1 MTSSLPSPAPD
12 AFICPLLKTG
22 RNGCSARFDHALY
35 QLELSHADGSLKKVD
50 LGFSGSRVLER
61 LLLAPGE
68 VVSREELMGYAWENR
83 VVGQG
88 SLSQQIYTLRQLL
101 YDGRN
106 QIIQTLPRRGYL
118 FNPQYLQYLQ
128 DDEPT
133 PLALVPPAPATEPA
147 VTTRPPVTERPAP
160 EPGPASHP
168 IPAIQ
173 SNRSRTGLWLTGIVL
188 VLLTGLGLLGMQL
201 ATLSQEPFF
210 THQRQVGGVE
220 VLYVEGSQR
229 LLDSLISETEAVVKK
244 LSTLVDKPTQL
255 IVNLSP
261 GFYEIHC
268 LRGEDANWLK
278 IHKDQIRSVTGEFLQ
293 GCLQ

>member
-1 MTSSLPSPAPD
+1 MTSSLPAPATD

-35 QLELSHADGSLKKVD
+35 QLELSHADGNQKKVD

-61 LLLAPGE
+61 LLHAPGE
-68 VVSREELMGYAWENR
+68 VVSREELMSYAWENR

-118 FNPQYLQYLQ
+118 FNPQYLHAAVLPPPAHLPS
-128 DDEPT
+128 EP
-133 PLALVPPAPATEPA
+133 VPTPAPAARQSVEA
-147 VTTRPPVTERPAP
+147 ERPAL
-160 EPGPASHP
+160 EARPAAHP
-168 IPAIQ
+168 IPPK
-173 SNRSRTGLWLTGIVL
+173 RSVSTRTKAWLAGIVL

-201 ATLSQEPFF
+201 AKLSEEPFF
-210 THQRQVGGVE
+210 THQRQVGGLE

-229 LLDSLISETEAVVKK
+229 LLNALIKETEVAVKK
-244 LSTLVDKPTQL
+244 LSTLTDQPAQL

-268 LRGEDANWLK
+268 LQGDAVNWLK
-278 IHKDQIRSVTGEFLQ
+278 IHKGQIRTVTSEFLQ